1 MKPHNPN
8 LNLTPGRARFHP
20 RRSSFGAPPSGGPP
34 LRALRVSVVSL
45 FVLAVLSSGC
55 KITHFEYTKDAVT
68 VRATDARFLLR
79 SAGKIT
85 VEPQTNNYP
94 RLTVEAESSVESQA
108 FHAFGRGLAE
118 GIKK

>member
-1 MKPHNPN
+1 MK
-8 LNLTPGRARFHP
+8 T
-20 RRSSFGAPPSGGPP
+20 

-45 FVLAVLSSGC
+45 LLLVLLLCSGC
-55 KITHFEYTKDAVT
+55 KITRFEYTKDGIS